1 MMVRGVDLLG
11 HAASTRC
18 SPCGQYHGRHSLY
31 MLTIATAR
39 RRGVTMRD
47 EHEAMDEDVVFSLSL
62 SPFPSS
68 LSLSLLFLGGV
79 VNTLLLWWRAGAV
92 G

>member
-1 MMVRGVDLLG
+1 
-11 HAASTRC
+11 
-18 SPCGQYHGRHSLY
+18 

-47 EHEAMDEDVVFSLSL
+47 EHEAMDEDVVLFPLPLSFSFLSL
-62 SPFPSS
+62 SFSP
-68 LSLSLLFLGGV
+68 FLGGV